1 LEKEGI
7 LLSTS
12 SPRNIAVLELSV
24 LHHQIEEHIINGNVD
39 AYRIGMS

>member
-7 LLSTS
+7 L
-12 SPRNIAVLELSV
+12 LELSV